1 MIQFTLPLEAIPV
14 QTGGKRLM
22 IRGGRPLFFKD
33 KRTDRYYKA
42 IAAFAARY
50 VPPAPLEGP
59 LKIELIFVMAR
70 PKRLMRKAD
79 PEDRIWCPV
88 RPDWDNLCKG
98 ICDGLQGFWLDDAQI
113 VRADVEK
120 LYAAKGESP
129 KIHVTIR
136 PINESQTC

>member
-59 LKIELIFVMAR
+59 LEIGLIFVMAR

-98 ICDGLQGFWLDDAQI
+98 VCDGLQGFWLDDAQI
-113 VRADVEK
+113 VRANVEK
-120 LYAAKGESP
+120 FYAAKGENP

>member
-1 MIQFTLPLEAIPV
+1 VIQFTLPLEAIPV

-33 KRTDRYYKA
+33 KRTERYYKA
-42 IAAFAARY
+42 IAAFSARY
-50 VPPAPLEGP
+50 APAEPLAGPLEVGF
-59 LKIELIFVMAR
+59 IFVMAR

-98 ICDGLQGFWLDDAQI
+98 VCDGLQGFWLDDAQI
-113 VRADVEK
+113 VLAKVEK
-120 LYAAKGESP
+120 LYAAKGEEP
-129 KIHVTIR
+129 KIHITISK
-136 PINESQTC
+136 INET

>member
-33 KRTDRYYKA
+33 KRTERYYKA
-42 IAAFAARY
+42 IAAFSARY
-50 VPPAPLEGP
+50 APAEPLAGPLEVGF
-59 LKIELIFVMAR
+59 IFVMAR

-98 ICDGLQGFWLDDAQI
+98 VCDGLQGFWLDDAQI
-113 VRADVEK
+113 VLAKVEK
-120 LYAAKGESP
+120 LYAAKGEEP
-129 KIHVTIR
+129 KIHITISK
-136 PINESQTC
+136 INET

>member
-1 MIQFTLPLEAIPV
+1 MIQFTLPLQAIPV

-33 KRTDRYYKA
+33 KRTERYYKA

-50 VPPAPLEGP
+50 VPAEPLAGPLEVG
-59 LKIELIFVMAR
+59 LVFVMAR

-98 ICDGLQGFWLDDAQI
+98 VCDGLQGFWLDDAQI
-113 VRADVEK
+113 VLAKVEK
-120 LYAAKGESP
+120 LYAAKGEDP
-129 KIHVTIR
+129 KIHITIR
-136 PINESQTC
+136 SIDET

>member
-1 MIQFTLPLEAIPV
+1 VIKFTLPLEAIPV

-33 KRTDRYYKA
+33 KRTERYMKA
-42 IAAFAARY
+42 IAAFAARH
-50 VPPAPLEGP
+50 VPPAPLEGS
-59 LKIELIFVMAR
+59 LEIGLIFVMGR

-98 ICDGLQGFWLDDAQI
+98 VCDGLQGFWLDDAQI

-120 LYAAKGESP
+120 LYAAKGENP

-136 PINESQTC
+136 PINESETC